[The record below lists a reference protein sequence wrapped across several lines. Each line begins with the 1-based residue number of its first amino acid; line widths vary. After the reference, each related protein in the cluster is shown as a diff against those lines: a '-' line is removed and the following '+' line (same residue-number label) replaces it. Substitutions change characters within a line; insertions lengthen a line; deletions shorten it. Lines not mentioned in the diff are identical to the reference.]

1 MQKFASIFSN
11 TSSMLWR
18 SFFFCVILKVA
29 AHKIDFMKEDK
40 SVNVVLTIIIYIGSI
55 NLLGLILMGIDKYK
69 AKKRTFRIPEATLF
83 TVAIFGGSLGTT
95 LGMFLFRHKTRHW
108 YFLYGMPLILII
120 QAAIIY
126 FLYRSPIEFLFL

>member
-1 MQKFASIFSN
+1 M
-11 TSSMLWR
+11 
-18 SFFFCVILKVA
+18 
-29 AHKIDFMKEDK
+29 D
-40 SVNVVLTIIIYIGSI
+40 VVLAIAVYISSV

-108 YFLYGMPLILII
+108 YFLYGMPLIMMI

-126 FLYRSPIEFLFL
+126 FLYHSPIEFLFL